1 MTIQSGCSGQ
11 DCRNTVCPAMRTFS
25 CLTAIQHAALC
36 REKLARYYPTGQ
48 VVIHSHTP
56 ALGILAVRSGLVTLT
71 RPGSHGNGVVV
82 GLRKP
87 GELLGVREVLSGT
100 PHQIS
105 AETLE
110 PSVLC
115 AIPREAFLEAVRG
128 CPELAMR
135 ILEQVARDSLSTEEQ
150 LATRTQACVAARTAR
165 LLVALADGGGCDA
178 GRPACPKVSLS
189 RERLALLVGTARET
203 LSRSLGRFAE
213 QGAVRLDNGTIE
225 ILDHSML
232 ERAAEA

>member
-1 MTIQSGCSGQ
+1 MG
-11 DCRNTVCPAMRTFS
+11 VFA
-25 CLTAIQHAALC
+25 CLSPTQYAALC
-36 REKLARYYPTGQ
+36 REQLARHYETGQ
-48 VVIHSHTP
+48 VVIHSQTP
-56 ALGILAVRSGLVTLT
+56 ALGIVAVRSGLMTLT
-71 RPGSHGNGVVV
+71 RHGSHGNSVVI

-87 GELLGVREVLSGT
+87 GELVGVREVLCT
-100 PHQIS
+100 IPYEIS

-115 AIPREAFLEAVRG
+115 TIPREAFLEAVRG

-135 ILEQVARDSLSTEEQ
+135 ILEQLARDFLLTEEQ

-165 LLVALADGGGCDA
+165 LLVALADGGRCAA
-178 GRPACPKVSLS
+178 GTPCSLKVSMS

>member
-1 MTIQSGCSGQ
+1 MTIQSGCPGQ
-11 DCRNTVCPAMRTFS
+11 DCRSGTCPAMGVFS
-25 CLTAIQHAALC
+25 CLSPDQYAALG
-36 REKLARYYPTGQ
+36 REQLARRYEAGQ

-56 ALGILAVRSGLVTLT
+56 ALGVVAVRSGMVTLT
-71 RPGSHGNGVVV
+71 RHGSHGNSIVV
-82 GLRKP
+82 GLRRP
-87 GELLGVREVLSGT
+87 GELLGVREVLSAV
-100 PHQIS
+100 PYHIS

-115 AIPREAFLEAVRG
+115 TIPREAFLEALRT

-135 ILEQVARDSLSTEEQ
+135 MLEQLARDFLLTEEQ
-150 LATRTQACVAARTAR
+150 LATRTQTCVAARTAR
-165 LLVALADGGGCDA
+165 LLVALASGGECAA
-178 GRPACPKVSLS
+178 GVPAALKVSLS
-189 RERLALLVGTARET
+189 REKMALLVGTARET

-232 ERAAEA
+232 ERAAEN